1 MPPSIPLTGDD
12 AATVEVETATPTYK
26 NPFLWVP
33 SSYLAMGLI
42 YVTVGSVANIMFKN
56 MGMENDKAAFFSS
69 ILGFPYTFKFVWAP
83 LLELYK
89 TKKFFVVLM
98 QFAIAASVAGIAFAL
113 KLPGSSWFAPVVLL
127 VAITAVLGATQD
139 IGSDGVYVTTLTP
152 KDQAKYLGFQSMCWN
167 AGFLLAQGPFV
178 TISGV
183 LHEKSGSW
191 ATSWT
196 IIMLAIGAIMFLA
209 ALWHG
214 KVLPPGAQALEKRVS
229 FSAAYLRS
237 LLFSFSGRITR
248 ADFLVGL
255 FILGVPAVALYLAS
269 VPRLLLLV
277 TLPSAVA
284 LQVKRWHDR
293 DKPGTMVLINL
304 VPVLGQLWSLL
315 ELGFFPGKEGVNRYG
330 ELKPLPTFVET
341 LETLLLKK
349 GILRM
354 AAFAFF
360 YRFGYG
366 LLDKMGP
373 LFMIDSRANHGLG
386 LSNQT
391 FGYIYGT
398 FGSGAFIVGSLIGGW
413 IVSRAGLKKTLL
425 ILCLCLNVPNVTFL
439 ILSQMLPTNASLI
452 AVIVTV
458 EKLGWGI
465 GAVGHMIYMMQ
476 QLAPGPYKTA
486 HYTFA
491 TALMGACMMIT
502 GAVSGYVQKAVG
514 YQWFF
519 IIVLLAA
526 APSILATILAPFHN
540 PDVTRQN
547 PAEATA

>member
-1 MPPSIPLTGDD
+1 MAPPTISIPGEAA
-12 AATVEVETATPTYK
+12 AATEAELAAPTYK

-98 QFAIAASVAGIAFAL
+98 QFLISAAAAGVAFSL
-113 KLPGSSWFAPVVLL
+113 KLPGVSWFGPVLVLMAL
-127 VAITAVLGATQD
+127 VGLLGATQD
-139 IGSDGVYVTTLTP
+139 IGTDGVYVTTLTP

-178 TISGV
+178 TLSGK
-183 LHEKSGSW
+183 LHDSTGSF
-191 ATSWT
+191 ATAWM
-196 IIMLAIGAIMFLA
+196 IIMLCIAGIMFLA
-209 ALWHG
+209 GLYHG
-214 KVLPPGAQALEKRVS
+214 RVLPAG
-229 FSAAYLRS
+229 
-237 LLFSFSGRITR
+237 
-248 ADFLVGL
+248 
-255 FILGVPAVALYLAS
+255 AVAKDAPKS
-269 VPRLLLLV
+269 FGD
-277 TLPSAVA
+277 AM
-284 LQVKRWHDR
+284 
-293 DKPGTMVLINL
+293 GTF
-304 VPVLGQLWSLL
+304 GRAFST
-315 ELGFFPGKEGVNRYG
+315 FFQ
-330 ELKPLPTFVET
+330 
-341 LETLLLKK
+341 KK
-349 GILRM
+349 GIWRM
-354 AAFAFF
+354 VAFAFF

-386 LSNQT
+386 LTNQT
-391 FGYIYGT
+391 LGTIYGT

-413 IVSRAGLKKTLL
+413 IVSYFGLRRTLL

-439 ILSQMLPTNASLI
+439 VLSQTMPTNTTLI
-452 AVIVTV
+452 AAIVTV

-476 QLAPGPYKTA
+476 QLAPGDYKTA

-491 TALMGACMMIT
+491 TALMGACMMVT
-502 GAVSGYVQKAVG
+502 GAVSGYLQKAVG

-519 IIVLLAA
+519 IIVLVAA
-526 APSILATILAPFHN
+526 TPSVLATIFAPFYH
-540 PDVTRQN
+540 PDVTKK
-547 PAEATA
+547 AAAA

>member
-1 MPPSIPLTGDD
+1 MGTPSMTIAGDAD
-12 AATVEVETATPTYK
+12 SAVVPGAPTPTPYK

-69 ILGFPYTFKFVWAP
+69 LLGFPYTFKFVWAP

-98 QFAIAASVAGIAFAL
+98 QFAIAVAAAGAAFAL
-113 KLPGSSWFAPVVLL
+113 KLPGASWFAPVLVLL
-127 VAITAVLGATQD
+127 ALVGLLGATQD

-178 TISGV
+178 TLSGK
-183 LHEKSGSW
+183 LHDSTGNW
-191 ATSWT
+191 ATAWM
-196 IIMLAIGAIMFLA
+196 IIMLAIAGVMFLA
-209 ALWHG
+209 GLYHG
-214 KVLPPGAQALEKRVS
+214 RVLPPGATAKDAPKNMGDAMATFGRA
-229 FSAAYLRS
+229 FS
-237 LLFSFSGRITR
+237 T
-248 ADFLVGL
+248 
-255 FILGVPAVALYLAS
+255 
-269 VPRLLLLV
+269 
-277 TLPSAVA
+277 
-284 LQVKRWHDR
+284 
-293 DKPGTMVLINL
+293 
-304 VPVLGQLWSLL
+304 
-315 ELGFFPGKEGVNRYG
+315 FFQ
-330 ELKPLPTFVET
+330 
-341 LETLLLKK
+341 KK

-354 AAFAFF
+354 IAFAFF

-391 FGYIYGT
+391 LGNIYGT
-398 FGSGAFIVGSLIGGW
+398 FGSGAFIVGSLVGGW
-413 IVSRAGLKKTLL
+413 IVSRAGLRRTLL

-439 ILSQMLPTNASLI
+439 ILSQTLPTDTTLI
-452 AVIVTV
+452 ALIVTI

-476 QLAPGPYKTA
+476 QIAPGEYKTA

-519 IIVLLAA
+519 IIVLIAA
-526 APSILATILAPFHN
+526 TPSIIATLLAPFYH
-540 PDVTRQN
+540 PDVTRQK
-547 PAEATA
+547 AAA